1 MIYADHAATTRL
13 SDKAFEAMLPWLK
26 EEYGNPSQPYSFSR
40 KPRKAIAEARAVIAD
55 CIGAH
60 PEEIFFTSGGTE
72 SDNWA
77 IKGTA
82 LSCGREDALLV
93 SAFEHHAVLHACE
106 AISEDGWQIKYMKPS
121 AEGVI
126 TPETLLAHITK
137 GTGLVSVML
146 ANNEV
151 GTVQPI
157 KDLAELAHEHHA
169 IVHSDAVQAVGHI
182 PVNVEALGVDLL
194 SASAHK
200 FNGPKGIGFLYIR
213 KGTQISSYENG
224 GAQEGGMRAGTEN
237 VAGIVGMATALREH
251 FEAME
256 TEAFHLYSLTDALV
270 QGIQD
275 IPHVLHGENQ
285 ERLPGLL
292 SLAFPGYEGEALL
305 HRLDLMGI
313 PVSTGS
319 ACDSKRTVISHVLK
333 SMSVPEEIAR
343 STIRISLGAEN
354 TIVDVKTISDAL
366 HRILKKR

>member
-1 MIYADHAATTRL
+1 
-13 SDKAFEAMLPWLK
+13 
-26 EEYGNPSQPYSFSR
+26 
-40 KPRKAIAEARAVIAD
+40 
-55 CIGAH
+55 
-60 PEEIFFTSGGTE
+60 
-72 SDNWA
+72 
-77 IKGTA
+77 
-82 LSCGREDALLV
+82 
-93 SAFEHHAVLHACE
+93 
-106 AISEDGWQIKYMKPS
+106 
-121 AEGVI
+121 
-126 TPETLLAHITK
+126 
-137 GTGLVSVML
+137 
-146 ANNEV
+146 
-151 GTVQPI
+151 
-157 KDLAELAHEHHA
+157 
-169 IVHSDAVQAVGHI
+169 
-182 PVNVEALGVDLL
+182 
-194 SASAHK
+194 
-200 FNGPKGIGFLYIR
+200 
-213 KGTQISSYENG
+213 
-224 GAQEGGMRAGTEN
+224 MRAGTEN

-313 PVSTGS
+313 AVSTGS